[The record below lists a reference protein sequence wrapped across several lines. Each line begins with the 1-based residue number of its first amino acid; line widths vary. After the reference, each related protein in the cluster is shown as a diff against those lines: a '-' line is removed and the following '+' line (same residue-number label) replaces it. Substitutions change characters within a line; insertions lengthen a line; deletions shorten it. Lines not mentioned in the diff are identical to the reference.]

1 MKFFLDENVPLS
13 AIDVI
18 HNLGFEVE
26 HARSAGLGGRPDR
39 EIADYAKKRR
49 AVLVTKDLEF
59 GSLALYPKNSH
70 HGLLVLRLP
79 HYYTASQIAE
89 AIKAFLTKISP
100 EALTGSITVLEAGR
114 YRIRRII

>member
-13 AIDVI
+13 AIDAI
-18 HNLGFEVE
+18 RNLGFEVE

-39 EIADYAKKRR
+39 EIANYAKKRR
-49 AVLVTKDLEF
+49 AVLVTKF
-59 GSLALYPKNSH
+59 GSLALYPKNAH

-89 AIKAFLTKISP
+89 ALKAFLTKISP

-114 YRIRRII
+114 YRIRRIT